1 MKDVDDL
8 SMFAPSGPPPI
19 PEEFEKLRHMEAFS
33 EAMFKRIISIQEKS
47 HPAWNATLP
56 FVERIQEIPL
66 HALIFSNPDRDPAEF
81 AVTIAPF
88 YPLRGEMQQI
98 AHCARQVAER
108 PTVCDLH
115 AGNGFVGSLLAQEGV
130 NVIGLRDPK
139 TKPNQIPDFYD
150 IDKYT
155 MKEVPLKGLVP
166 ETIDFKFDVAFSAW
180 MPGGQNLTPE
190 ILKHKPKLIVF
201 IHTDHSDE
209 KNEVPQ
215 TGTPEAFVGLPENYA
230 LIAEWSITRPKD
242 CLHEVWEE
250 LTASIEEVRHVKIY
264 ADTPW
269 HDIDIESGLEP
280 AEPYDWEKE
289 LDMVL
294 TGLSAKEHLRSQGFP
309 V

>member
-33 EAMFKRIISIQEKS
+33 EAMFNRIVSIQEKD
-47 HPAWNATLP
+47 HAAWDATQP
-56 FVERIQEIPL
+56 FADRIKNIPL
-66 HALIFSNPDRDPAEF
+66 HALIFSNPDRDPTEF
-81 AVTIAPF
+81 ATTIAPF

-98 AHCARQVAER
+98 AHCARQVAEN
-108 PTVCDLH
+108 PTVCELH

-130 NVIGLRDPK
+130 KVIGTRDPAA
-139 TKPNQIPDFYD
+139 KPNQIENFYD
-150 IDKYT
+150 ADKYT
-155 MKEVPLKGLVP
+155 MKEQAV
-166 ETIDFKFDVAFSAW
+166 EAIDFDYDIAFSAW
-180 MPGGQNLTPE
+180 MPGGQNMTPE

-201 IHTDHSDE
+201 IHTDHTDE
-209 KNEVPQ
+209 NNEVPQ
-215 TGTPEAFVGLPENYA
+215 TGTPEAFTDLPENYA
-230 LIAEWSITRPKD
+230 LIAGWSITRPKD

-250 LTASIEEVRHVKIY
+250 LTPSIEEVRHVKIY

-269 HDIDIESGLEP
+269 QDIDLGEGLEP

>member
-33 EAMFKRIISIQEKS
+33 EAMFNRIISIQEKD
-47 HPAWNATLP
+47 HPAWDTTKP
-56 FVERIQEIPL
+56 FVDRIKNIPL

-81 AVTIAPF
+81 AATIAPF

-98 AHCARQVAER
+98 AHCIKQVAEA
-108 PTVCDLH
+108 PIVCDLH
-115 AGNGFVGSLLAQEGV
+115 AGNGFVGSLLAHEGV
-130 NVIGLRDPK
+130 KVVGTRDPAA
-139 TKPNQIPDFYD
+139 KPNQITDFYD
-150 IDKYT
+150 AERYT
-155 MKEVPLKGLVP
+155 MKEMAVDA
-166 ETIDFKFDVAFSAW
+166 IDFKFDVAFSAW
-180 MPGGQNLTPE
+180 MPGGKNLTPE

-201 IHTDHSDE
+201 IHTDHTDE

-215 TGTPEAFVGLPENYA
+215 TGTPEAFTALPENYA
-230 LIAEWSITRPKD
+230 LIAGWSITRPQD
-242 CLHEVWEE
+242 CLKEVWEE
-250 LTASIEEVRHVKIY
+250 LTPSIEEVRHVKIY

-269 HDIDIESGLEP
+269 HEIDLGEGLVPE
-280 AEPYDWEKE
+280 EPYDWEKE

>member
-33 EAMFKRIISIQEKS
+33 EAMFNRIISIQEKD
-47 HPAWNATLP
+47 HPAWDTTKP
-56 FVERIQEIPL
+56 FVDRIKNIPL

-81 AVTIAPF
+81 AATIAPF

-98 AHCARQVAER
+98 AHCIKQVAEV
-108 PTVCDLH
+108 PIVCDLH
-115 AGNGFVGSLLAQEGV
+115 AGNGFVGSLLAHEGV
-130 NVIGLRDPK
+130 KVVGTRDPAA
-139 TKPNQIPDFYD
+139 KPNQITDFYD
-150 IDKYT
+150 AERYT
-155 MKEVPLKGLVP
+155 MKEMAIDA
-166 ETIDFKFDVAFSAW
+166 IDFKFDVAFSAW
-180 MPGGQNLTPE
+180 MPSGKNLTPE
-190 ILKHKPKLIVF
+190 ILKHKPKLIIF
-201 IHTDHSDE
+201 IHTDHTDE

-215 TGTPEAFVGLPENYA
+215 TGTPEAFTALPENYA
-230 LIAEWSITRPKD
+230 LIAGWSITRPQD
-242 CLHEVWEE
+242 CLKEVWEE
-250 LTASIEEVRHVKIY
+250 LTPSIEEVRHVKIY

-269 HDIDIESGLEP
+269 HEIDLGEGLVPE
-280 AEPYDWEKE
+280 EPYDWEKE